1 MKRPIISPLT
11 FTAVA
16 LVGMVAGCLFVLV
29 FRYLKPKKPPTP
41 TPIVEVSVVV
51 PPKKPDFVASDS
63 LIALRI
69 KHLKTPKKAEK
80 FYQNYEQELR
90 ALIRHN
96 EEKIIAPLR
105 LQLQKQKSFHLKNSV
120 Q

>member
-1 MKRPIISPLT
+1 MK
-11 FTAVA
+11 
-16 LVGMVAGCLFVLV
+16 LFGWSTIVILGFGLMV
-29 FRYLKPKKPPTP
+29 FRYLKRQKPTTP
-41 TPIVEVSVVV
+41 SPIVEVSVVV
-51 PPKKPDFVASDS
+51 PPKKPDFVAADS
-63 LIALRI
+63 LIALRV
-69 KHLKTPKKAEK
+69 KHLKTTKKAAK